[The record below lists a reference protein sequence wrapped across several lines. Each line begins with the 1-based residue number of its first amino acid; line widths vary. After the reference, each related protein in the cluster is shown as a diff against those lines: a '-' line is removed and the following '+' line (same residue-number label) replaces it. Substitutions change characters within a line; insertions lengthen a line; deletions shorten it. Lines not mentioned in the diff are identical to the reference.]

1 VDASDSRQKGGTG
14 LGLAI
19 CRTIVLQHSGRIWAE
34 RNPVRGA
41 TFRIFLPYHPVPVTE
56 PSGTPESETGHGTVV
71 LADANAETR
80 PRIAAL
86 LARHGYSVVQTATVE
101 QTLAAARQGAHA
113 ILVDTSL
120 DGMNGWAILPLLR
133 RLDSAAQTPVVLLSM
148 EDPKSSEAL
157 PGGAEGRVAKPFE
170 EDALLTE
177 LAHVLCGPGD
187 EARILI
193 VEDDRD
199 LARVIGEVF
208 ARGGIAVK
216 MAHSLQETI
225 EACSAFDPHLLVLD
239 IGLPDGDGFNVVDWL
254 RQQES
259 LAHLPLVVY
268 SGRDLS
274 PAERRHL
281 TLGPTYFMAKTR
293 VQPQQL
299 EALVLTMLR
308 SLRQSQEASSLPPAV
323 PNS

>member
-1 VDASDSRQKGGTG
+1 MRITPRRCPGTRRG
-14 LGLAI
+14 WV
-19 CRTIVLQHSGRIWAE
+19 T
-34 RNPVRGA
+34 NP
-41 TFRIFLPYHPVPVTE
+41 L
-56 PSGTPESETGHGTVV
+56 
-71 LADANAETR
+71 
-80 PRIAAL
+80 
-86 LARHGYSVVQTATVE
+86 
-101 QTLAAARQGAHA
+101 
-113 ILVDTSL
+113 
-120 DGMNGWAILPLLR
+120 
-133 RLDSAAQTPVVLLSM
+133 
-148 EDPKSSEAL
+148 
-157 PGGAEGRVAKPFE
+157 E

-177 LAHVLCGPGD
+177 LARVLCGSAGT
-187 EARILI
+187 ARILI

-199 LARVIGEVF
+199 LAQMIGEVF
-208 ARGGIAVK
+208 TRGGITVQT
-216 MAHSLQETI
+216 AHSLEETI
-225 EACSAFDPHLLVLD
+225 DACSEFAPHLLVLD

-254 RQQES
+254 RQHES

-308 SLRQSQEASSLPPAV
+308 SLQQTQEDASAQPAV

>member
-1 VDASDSRQKGGTG
+1 
-14 LGLAI
+14 
-19 CRTIVLQHSGRIWAE
+19 
-34 RNPVRGA
+34 
-41 TFRIFLPYHPVPVTE
+41 
-56 PSGTPESETGHGTVV
+56 
-71 LADANAETR
+71 
-80 PRIAAL
+80 

-133 RLDSAAQTPVVLLSM
+133 RLDSAAETPVVLLSM
-148 EDPKSSEAL
+148 EDPRSSEPL
-157 PGGAEGRVAKPFE
+157 PGGAEGQVAKPIE
-170 EDALLTE
+170 EDALLGE
-177 LAHVLCGPGD
+177 LARVLCGPGD
-187 EARILI
+187 EARILV
-193 VEDDRD
+193 VEDDLD
-199 LARVIGEVF
+199 LARVIGDVF
-208 ARGGIAVK
+208 ARGNIRVQI
-216 MAHSLQETI
+216 AHSLKETI
-225 EACSAFDPHLLVLD
+225 DACSAFEPHLLVLD

-254 RQQES
+254 RQHEN
-259 LAHLPLVVY
+259 LTHLPLVVY

-308 SLRQSQEASSLPPAV
+308 SLRQSQEAPPQPAV